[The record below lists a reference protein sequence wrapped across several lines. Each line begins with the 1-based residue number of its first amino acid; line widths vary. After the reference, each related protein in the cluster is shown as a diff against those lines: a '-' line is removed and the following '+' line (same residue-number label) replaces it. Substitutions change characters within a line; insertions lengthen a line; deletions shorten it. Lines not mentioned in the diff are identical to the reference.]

1 MALFQ
6 WGQGWEPF
14 GDLERHVEQLLATM
28 QQSFPALRVQRAY
41 PPINLSELEHEF
53 VLVAKVPGMSPAQL
67 DLTVSDGTLTLRG
80 ERGRPEGASDD
91 AFRRHERF
99 WGRWERSVSLPERII
114 EDRITAEVSEGLLI
128 VHLPK
133 ALEGRARQIA
143 VSTGDGT
150 TEDLARASA
159 TSPHA
164 LGEPAAAVIHRPAT
178 PRNPDSEELS

>member
-99 WGRWERSVSLPERII
+99 WGRWERSVPLPERII
-114 EDRITAEVSEGLLI
+114 EDRTTAEVSEGLLI

-159 TSPHA
+159 TSPHS
-164 LGEPAAAVIHRPAT
+164 LGEPAAAVIHRPAP